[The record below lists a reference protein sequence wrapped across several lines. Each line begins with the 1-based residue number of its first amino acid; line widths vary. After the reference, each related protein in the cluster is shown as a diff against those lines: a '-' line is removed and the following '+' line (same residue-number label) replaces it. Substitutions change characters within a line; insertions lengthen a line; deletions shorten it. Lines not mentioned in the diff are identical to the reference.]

1 LWKKGDRESSFKVF
15 NSSKAFLQFLPTEI
29 KKLAQIEFNIGV
41 ALQETKEY
49 VESIKWLQDSYE
61 TYEKDGEKDVS
72 KQSNTL
78 RLLCSNFI
86 EIQNLESALTC
97 IQMANKLHSTADGL
111 YLQLKLFVKKGFEE
125 ESRSVLMGLLSD
137 SGIPLEM

>member
-1 LWKKGDRESSFKVF
+1 LWKKGDRENSFKVF
-15 NSSKAFLQFLPTEI
+15 NSSKTFLQFLPTEI

-41 ALQETKEY
+41 SLQESKEF

-61 TYEKDGEKDVS
+61 IYEKDSEKDVA

-78 RLLCSNFI
+78 RLLCSSFI
-86 EIQNLESALTC
+86 EIQNLESALSC
-97 IQMANKLHSTADGL
+97 IQMANKLHSTTDGL